1 MMNEARDEFIC
12 DMAETYRIYDIKA
25 YPVSFI
31 ATLAAGLGIDSR
43 TRKKMDGRNY
53 GNSELLLSLIFD
65 KVNWLCWTKTK
76 DAEHKKNMPE
86 SLYAILTGTN
96 KQKEEV
102 TSFTTA
108 EDFEKRRK
116 ELIGDKDG

>member
-1 MMNEARDEFIC
+1 MMDEARDELIC
-12 DMAETYRIYDIKA
+12 DMAETYHIYNIKA

-31 ATLAAGLGIDSR
+31 ATLAAGLGFDSR
-43 TRKKMDGRNY
+43 TRMKMDGRNY
-53 GNSELLLSLIFD
+53 GNKELLLSLIFD

-96 KQKEEV
+96 KQKDEV

-108 EDFEKRRK
+108 EEFEKRRK
-116 ELIGDKDG
+116 ELLGDKDG